1 VQELIPG
8 LHHWTA
14 YHDGIRQRVSS
25 YYVEPAQALIDPM
38 VPDGGLEWFDSRA
51 TPARI
56 LLTNRH
62 HYRHSARYADAFG
75 CSVHA
80 SAPGMDEFAGA
91 PRPVE
96 PFDFGDE
103 PAPGITALEV
113 GAICPDETAL
123 HIAHGDGAMAFADGL
138 VRPGAGRL
146 GFVPD
151 FLMGDDPVTV
161 KDGLR
166 NAFLGL
172 LEREFDT
179 LLFAHGTPLVGGG
192 RRALEKFVSSA

>member
-1 VQELIPG
+1 MQELIPG

-123 HIAHGDGAMAFADGL
+123 HIAVGDGAIAFADGL
-138 VRPGAGRL
+138 VRPRGGPL

-151 FLMGDDPVTV
+151 YLMDDPPATRQ
-161 KDGLR
+161 GLR
-166 NAFLGL
+166 DSFRGL
-172 LEREFDT
+172 LERNFDA
-179 LLFAHGTPLVGGG
+179 LLFAHGEPLTSGG
-192 RRALEKFVSSA
+192 RSALSDFVNSG

>member
-1 VQELIPG
+1 VQELFEG

-25 YYVEPAQALIDPM
+25 YYVEPARALIDPM
-38 VPDGGLEWFDSRA
+38 VPDGGLEWFERHA
-51 TPARI
+51 TPERI

-62 HYRHSARYADAFG
+62 HYRHSARYAEAFG
-75 CSVHA
+75 CSIHA
-80 SAPGMDEFAGA
+80 SAPGMHEFTDA
-91 PRPVE
+91 PHPVE
-96 PFDFGDE
+96 PFEPGDQ

-123 HIAHGDGAMAFADGL
+123 HIAHGAGAMAFADGL
-138 VRPGAGRL
+138 VRPGGGRL

-151 FLMGDDPVTV
+151 FLMGDDPVAV
-161 KDGLR
+161 KEGLR
-166 NAFLGL
+166 RAFRAL
-172 LEREFDT
+172 LDREFDA

-192 RRALEKFVSSA
+192 RRALEEFVGPA